1 MDREFPLTASIH
13 WFEYLV
19 FGGTTSLALFIGAA
33 TAVLATVGWRHF
45 PAWNSPIWI
54 CVLLCLLTLAAAA
67 AISLLTPILTSRN
80 MIVVLPA
87 LYLIGAELASYL
99 MSRWGVIAGTTY
111 LAAQVGLMGQ
121 PLIANYTTDINDQW
135 RESAALVLRT
145 PGCEAGTIPGYGD
158 AENYRFFTRSV
169 RPDLRLIEIPLG
181 V

>member
-1 MDREFPLTASIH
+1 
-13 WFEYLV
+13 
-19 FGGTTSLALFIGAA
+19 
-33 TAVLATVGWRHF
+33 
-45 PAWNSPIWI
+45 
-54 CVLLCLLTLAAAA
+54 
-67 AISLLTPILTSRN
+67 
-80 MIVVLPA
+80 
-87 LYLIGAELASYL
+87 

-145 PGCEAGTIPGYGD
+145 PGCEAGTIPVYGD

-181 V
+181 VTADLGNEPTGSCPIVVWIVGVASWDLDYLLLRLGLSRSASEVVEFHAAYVIFRKHQ